1 MHIDDHAREDVV
13 EHLKVFVRG
22 MAEIVFST
30 MKIHPVANCIPYSCD
45 TFHARSPHNFGNH
58 FMQN

>member
-22 MAEIVFST
+22 MAEIVFLNNENSSSS
-30 MKIHPVANCIPYSCD
+30 KLHPI
-45 TFHARSPHNFGNH
+45 FL
-58 FMQN
+58 